1 MLPSQSTLANN
12 ILALPTTTDKVAGI
26 TSLVGVL
33 ASFMDQ
39 VQAGSDG
46 TVGIFT
52 LNNATVISALSSL
65 VPVDDNSWVS
75 AFTTA
80 FLSGVT
86 AGVITPGTVTN
97 SAWTG
102 SGNMDTQT
110 SASPS
115 STITTLSAFEST
127 LMSGLNSATAE
138 KDPPQPFAGAFRD
151 STLEFDF
158 TCIGLGPPPT
168 FTPIPITIAAE

>member
-12 ILALPTTTDKVAGI
+12 ILALPPTTDKVAGI

-33 ASFMDQ
+33 GDFMDM
-39 VQAGSDG
+39 VQGNPGG

-52 LNNATVISALSSL
+52 LNNPTVVAALSSL

-86 AGVITPGTVTN
+86 TGTITPGTVTN

-102 SGNMDTQT
+102 SGDLDTET
-110 SASPS
+110 SPS
-115 STITTLSAFEST
+115 PTSTILTLSAFEST
-127 LMSGLNSATAE
+127 LMSGLNGATAE
-138 KDPPQPFAGAFRD
+138 NDPPQPFAGAFRD
-151 STLEFDF
+151 STLEFSF
-158 TCIGLGPPPT
+158 SCIGLGPPPT
-168 FTPIPITIAAE
+168 FTPIPITIASE

>member
-1 MLPSQSTLANN
+1 MLPSQSTLAND
-12 ILALPTTTDKVAGI
+12 ILALPTTTDKVSGI
-26 TSLVGVL
+26 TNLVDLLGN
-33 ASFMDQ
+33 FMDQ
-39 VQAGSDG
+39 VEGNPGG

-52 LNNATVISALSSL
+52 LNNATVIAALSSL

-86 AGVITPGTVTN
+86 TGTITPGTVTN
-97 SAWTG
+97 SAWIG
-102 SGNMDTQT
+102 SGNMDTET
-110 SASPS
+110 SPSPS

-127 LMSGLNSATAE
+127 LMSGLSSATAE
-138 KDPPQPFAGAFRD
+138 NNPPQPFAGAFRD
-151 STLEFDF
+151 STLEFQF
-158 TCIGLGPPPT
+158 ECIGLGPPPT